1 MRALLFSGRE
11 SRREQNAMTDRKS
24 ANGKS
29 EKPGRRRFLKTA
41 ALGGAAAVA
50 GAATLAAPN
59 VSRAQTAVMRF
70 QSTWPQRDIFHE
82 MAQDYVRRVNE
93 MSGGRL
99 RLDLLAAGAIV
110 GAFQLQDGVHAGV
123 LDGGHGVA
131 AYWYG
136 KNKACSLFG
145 TAPAFGWD
153 ANELLGWI
161 HYGGG
166 QDLYNELLRDILRVN
181 VVSFFTG
188 PMPTQPFGW
197 FRNEITGADQL
208 RGLRY
213 RTVGLAADLYRELG
227 SAVTILPGGEI
238 TPALE
243 RGLIDAAEF
252 NNPSSDRALGFP
264 DVARIYYLQSYHQ
277 ALECFEIIFNK
288 QRYERLP
295 AELQAILKYAAEA
308 ASADMAW
315 KAQDRYEKDLRE
327 MRERQNV
334 RAIKT
339 PDAVLQAQL
348 QAWNRVIELLSAD
361 AFFKKVIDSQ
371 KAWAQRIVTFRR
383 EYVVSS
389 DVAFTHFFPGR

>member
-1 MRALLFSGRE
+1 
-11 SRREQNAMTDRKS
+11 MTDRKS
-24 ANGKS
+24 ASGKS
-29 EKPGRRRFLKTA
+29 ESSGRRRFLKTA

-50 GAATLAAPN
+50 GAATLATPN
-59 VSRAQTAVMRF
+59 VSRAQTTVLRF

-99 RLDLLAAGAIV
+99 RLDLLAAGAVV
-110 GAFQLQDGVHAGV
+110 GAFQLQDGVHAGA

-131 AYWYG
+131 GYWYG
-136 KNKACSLFG
+136 KNKAFSLFG

-153 ANELLGWI
+153 PNELLGWI

-166 QDLYNELLRDILRVN
+166 LALYNELLRDIARVN
-181 VVSFFTG
+181 VVSFFSG
-188 PMPTQPFGW
+188 PFPTQPFGW
-197 FRNEITGADQL
+197 FRNEITSADQL

-213 RTVGLAADLYRELG
+213 RTIGLSADLFRELG

-264 DVARIYYLQSYHQ
+264 DVARFYYLQSYHQ
-277 ALECFEIIFNK
+277 PVECFEIIFNK
-288 QRYERLP
+288 QRYDRLP
-295 AELQAILKYAAEA
+295 AELQAILKYGAEA
-308 ASADMAW
+308 ASADMSW
-315 KAQDRYEKDLRE
+315 KALERYPKDLAE

-334 RAIKT
+334 RALRT
-339 PDAVLQAQL
+339 PDAILQAQL
-348 QAWNRVIELLSAD
+348 QAWDRVIEQLSAD
-361 AFFKKVIDSQ
+361 AFFKKVIESQ
-371 KAWAQRIVTFRR
+371 KAWAQRVVGFRR
-383 EYVVSS
+383 EYVVGTEM
-389 DVAFTHFFPGR
+389 AYTHFFPGR

>member
-1 MRALLFSGRE
+1 
-11 SRREQNAMTDRKS
+11 MTDRKTTPAS
-24 ANGKS
+24 DKS
-29 EKPGRRRFLKTA
+29 GRRKFLRTA

-50 GAATLAAPN
+50 GVATIATPN
-59 VSRAQTAVMRF
+59 VSRAQTTTLRF

-93 MSGGRL
+93 MAGNRL
-99 RLDLLAAGAIV
+99 RLELLAAGAVV
-110 GAFQLQDGVHAGV
+110 GAFQLQDAVHAGA

-136 KNKACSLFG
+136 KNKAFSLFG

-153 ANELLGWI
+153 ANELLGWL

-166 QDLYNELLRDILRVN
+166 QDLYNELLRDIARVN

-188 PMPTQPFGW
+188 AMPTQPFGW
-197 FRNEITGADQL
+197 FRNEITSADQL

-227 SAVTILPGGEI
+227 AAVTILPGGEI
-238 TPALE
+238 VPALD

-252 NNPSSDRALGFP
+252 NNPSSDRVLGFP
-264 DVARIYYLQSYHQ
+264 DVARFYYLQSYHQ

-288 QRYERLP
+288 ARYDRLA
-295 AELQAILKYAAEA
+295 AEQQAILKYAAEA
-308 ASADMAW
+308 ASSDMSW
-315 KAQDRYEKDLRE
+315 KAQERYSKDLAE
-327 MRERQNV
+327 MRARQNV
-334 RAIKT
+334 RAVKT
-339 PDAVLQAQL
+339 PDSILQAQL
-348 QAWNRVIELLSAD
+348 QAWNRVIEQLSAD

-371 KAWAQRIVTFRR
+371 KAWAQRIVGFRR
-383 EYVVSS
+383 EYVVST
-389 DVAFTHFFPGR
+389 DMAYAHFFPSR